1 MARPD
6 NRRDDCPAFLKPDR
20 KALRTLKQPGVGD
33 VGFRVRYDSRE
44 RPVFYVWQCFTW
56 VRLRLSE
63 ARMFARMVR
72 EEDRKYRQKNSPN
85 R

>member
-44 RPVFYVWQCFTW
+44 RPVFYVW
-56 VRLRLSE
+56 
-63 ARMFARMVR
+63 R
-72 EEDRKYRQKNSPN
+72 ERPQRRCSGYTSDE
-85 R
+85 